1 MSGNIVILL
10 LDPEAVHGTLF
21 HPGGIGDVNL
31 YRKSIDKSLMLYG
44 KWLSNIT
51 SVNDK
56 VVLSMFWAEFEGICY
71 SVSFPGKVD
80 PNIAEM

>member
-10 LDPEAVHGTLF
+10 RNPEVVPGTLF

-44 KWLSNIT
+44 KWLSNIM
-51 SVNDK
+51 SVDDK
-56 VVLSMFWAEFEGICY
+56 VVLVQRGQCSNSSLHPDY
-71 SVSFPGKVD
+71 T
-80 PNIAEM
+80 

>member
-10 LDPEAVHGTLF
+10 FDPEVVPGTLF

-51 SVNDK
+51 FVNDK
-56 VVLSMFWAEFEGICY
+56 VVLIIYTNVVIKFQKIIEKS
-71 SVSFPGKVD
+71 
-80 PNIAEM
+80 